1 MSDSTEFK
9 CNHCNKL
16 YASYKSRWLHIK
28 KYHQDDVVQCSSNV
42 VLPCRNNVV
51 QKDYPKKVY
60 DNTIC
65 KYCEKKFCD
74 RKYRWKHEKI
84 CIENPK
90 NSLEPDTLEL
100 KNIISKQSEQIDE
113 LKELLLKSMKI
124 HPKTLNKINKQLNN
138 NGVINNTTNNIQIV
152 QLGEENLNELLSKQE
167 KIKILNH
174 RAHSLKEIVN
184 LVHISDKY
192 TQFRNIYITNLQ
204 NSIGYKYDT
213 KTNSFIAVNKSVLLD
228 DIIDCRMCDIETFYN
243 ELEDKLDVTTTTAI
257 KRFIDRMNDE
267 DDKLKGVK
275 KEELKLL
282 LYNSREKIT
291 GKKDIEL

>member
-1 MSDSTEFK
+1 MEFN
-9 CNHCNKL
+9 CEYCNKT
-16 YASYKSRWLHIK
+16 YKSYQSRWNHIK
-28 KYHQDDVVQCSSNV
+28 KYHKDGVVKDVVNV
-42 VLPCRNNVV
+42 VKNNTNVV
-51 QKDYPKKVY
+51 KNVVKDVVKKTTECIYCNKVLADRISRWRHEQKCNKKI
-60 DNTIC
+60 DDIHEDKLILLEQQN
-65 KYCEKKFCD
+65 EKL
-74 RKYRWKHEKI
+74 ESKI
-84 CIENPK
+84 E
-90 NSLEPDTLEL
+90 EL
-100 KNIISKQSEQIDE
+100 KD
-113 LKELLLKSMKI
+113 LLLKSMKI

-152 QLGEENLNELLSKQE
+152 QLGEENLTELLSKQE
-167 KIKILNH
+167 KMKILNH
-174 RAHSLKEIVN
+174 RGHSLKEIVN
-184 LVHISDKY
+184 LVHISDKF

-243 ELEDKLDVTTTTAI
+243 ELEDKLDSTTTTAI

-267 DDKLKGVK
+267 DDKLKGIK

-291 GKKDIEL
+291 GKKDIDL

>member
-1 MSDSTEFK
+1 MEFK
-9 CNHCNKL
+9 CEQCNK
-16 YASYKSRWLHIK
+16 SYKSYQSRWNHVK
-28 KYHQDDVVQCSSNV
+28 KCHKDCVVKNVVNVVEDVVKDV
-42 VLPCRNNVV
+42 VVKKTTECIYCNKVLADRISRWRHE
-51 QKDYPKKVY
+51 QKCNKKI
-60 DNTIC
+60 DDIHEDKLILLEQQN
-65 KYCEKKFCD
+65 EKL
-74 RKYRWKHEKI
+74 ESKI
-84 CIENPK
+84 E
-90 NSLEPDTLEL
+90 EL
-100 KNIISKQSEQIDE
+100 KD
-113 LKELLLKSMKI
+113 LLLKSMKI

-138 NGVINNTTNNIQIV
+138 SGVINNTTNNIQIV

-167 KIKILNH
+167 KIKILNQ
-174 RAHSLKEIVN
+174 RGHSLKEIVN
-184 LVHISDKY
+184 LVHISDKF

-243 ELEDKLDVTTTTAI
+243 ELEDKLDSTTTTAI

-291 GKKDIEL
+291 GKKDIDL

>member
-1 MSDSTEFK
+1 MVII
-9 CNHCNKL
+9 CQYCNKE
-16 YASYKSRWLHIK
+16 YASYASRSNHIK
-28 KYHQDDVVQCSSNV
+28 KYHTDNV
-42 VLPCRNNVV
+42 VESRINVV
-51 QKDYPKKVY
+51 QPCRTDVAQNYDTLNSGSNDTCKFCNKKL
-60 DNTIC
+60 
-65 KYCEKKFCD
+65 CD
-74 RKYRWKHEKI
+74 RKYRWRHEKI
-84 CIENPK
+84 CSKNPANNMESENVKTDLQNIITAQTKQIE
-90 NSLEPDTLEL
+90 EL
-100 KNIISKQSEQIDE
+100 KD
-113 LKELLLKSMKI
+113 LLLKSMKI

-138 NGVINNTTNNIQIV
+138 SGVINNTTNNIQIV

-167 KIKILNH
+167 KMKILNQ
-174 RAHSLKEIVN
+174 RGHSLKEIVN
-184 LVHISDKY
+184 LVHISDKF

-243 ELEDKLDVTTTTAI
+243 ELEDKLDSTTTTAI

-291 GKKDIEL
+291 GKKDIDL